1 MEIANLVVSHKTA
14 SIEEIEKAWH
24 GDYRSLIEKV
34 ISFPNIQECAV
45 LLTCNRVEAYVAGY
59 NTEETLKGF
68 ADRMTV
74 SGRIIEIHRDDKC
87 LEHLLRVAAGLESM
101 MVGEDQI
108 LGQVRDFYK
117 MSKDCGGVGNILDT
131 VFSKAINVGKKVR
144 NSTDVSKGSVSIG
157 SAAVELAEKKL
168 GTLRDKKVIIVGA
181 GEMSTLVA
189 KAIAHKECEVYIANR
204 TYKTGEHLAK
214 EISGTAISFD
224 QLEKYVVGC
233 DVVITATSAPH
244 YVIRKNMI
252 KDIMN
257 VRKEDLL
264 IIDIALPRDAEEEI
278 ADIPMVTLYTIDDLR
293 EISSENLRKRID
305 EAQKA
310 EQIIDEELDHL
321 KMMLK
326 DLKAGSAIC
335 SLYALAEDIK
345 KQEVLELYN
354 KLATNH
360 DVDETVLPILE
371 DFADSLMKKYLRRP
385 TVRLRSAARNGR
397 PEIIEATEFLFGE
410 KDEVSKPSDE
420 KTKKGHPETTT

>member
-14 SIEEIEKAWH
+14 SIEEIERAWH

-45 LLTCNRVEAYVAGY
+45 LLTCNRVEVYVAGY

-68 ADRMTV
+68 AERMTV
-74 SGRIIEIHRDDKC
+74 SGRIIEVHRDDKC
-87 LEHLLRVAAGLESM
+87 LEHLLRVASGLESM

-108 LGQVRDFYK
+108 LGQVRDFYN
-117 MSKDCGGVGNILDT
+117 MSKDCGGVGDILDT

-204 TYKTGEHLAK
+204 TYKTGEELAR
-214 EISGTAISFD
+214 EISGKAISFD
-224 QLEKYVVGC
+224 QLEKYIVGC
-233 DVVITATSAPH
+233 DVAITATSAPH
-244 YVIRKNMI
+244 YVIRKSMV
-252 KDIMN
+252 KDIMK
-257 VRKEDLL
+257 VRNEELL

-278 ADIPMVTLYTIDDLR
+278 ANIPMVTLYTIDDLR
-293 EISSENLRKRID
+293 EISNENLKKRID

-310 EQIIDEELDHL
+310 EKIIEEELAHL

-326 DLKAGSAIC
+326 DLKAGSAIY
-335 SLYALAEDIK
+335 SLYSLAEDIK

-354 KLATNH
+354 KLAANH
-360 DVDETVLPILE
+360 EVDETVLPILE
-371 DFADSLMKKYLRRP
+371 SFADSLMKKYLRRP

-397 PEIIEATEFLFGE
+397 PEIIEATEYLFGE
-410 KDEVSKPSDE
+410 KDEVSKPSNE
-420 KTKKGHPETTT
+420 KTEKGHPETST